1 MVKFITFLRPER
13 TLEARLNSM
22 VSAAL
27 WDYDEQTGSIGNP
40 EMTIIRHEHRIP
52 TRLSRTNTRE
62 ELQKSVDVYK
72 EHVRKTHHAVLD
84 ETLSEIASS
93 RKPKKGGITK
103 KLAALERKKEV
114 LEDFLRDIDNRIR
127 IEGPYSRENY
137 NTFHA
142 VVPFLDTP
150 EQEIYL
156 TKEFLISSRYN
167 SVQRLQEYYF
177 KSPFGIVEFMFTNV
191 ADGNSQISKT
201 TKTIAKKQRVP
212 VEPIL
217 NAKGL
222 ANDIETHNWQKVRV
236 QEELANEPEES
247 LKKRYLNLVEAYK
260 TPFDAR
266 ELEWMDRRDF
276 IRGIE
281 TILDANKDER
291 ITANSLI
298 NLDANSDNDLDK
310 YENYVVTSLD
320 CGMDV
325 IDVCIPCN
333 NLGKLTDIRTD
344 VRTDMRTEIRRV
356 KIIKVDRE
364 QIIPVVNNLFAE
376 INPLFVYGH
385 NQLKFDYEKSES
397 LGGDFMP
404 GVGGTAPL
412 FLAQIPGGFKVLR
425 ILPGRID
432 IDPSGYAQHYM
443 NLHNNRLDTVFTH
456 VTGIFSP
463 KTMTH
468 DELAVKT
475 RRAEEGSI
483 QDAFDILY
491 YAAQDSMKSYMIG
504 EALKEEHIL
513 LSHVFYSLPARIDVT
528 SKKTL
533 GEDYWLGWNLRHKQ
547 TFPRDEIRT
556 SRITV
561 VKRDENK
568 QENKHRKKHG
578 EKQEKKAGIRLNE
591 ISFEDFDKVD
601 YFHDEL
607 QKHIGKLDE
616 PDDLLGKKVNNPEK
630 QANKTI
636 NAKKGIYD
644 GILVYF
650 FPFAEAFRE
659 MFANEDEI
667 MAVYNCVDS
676 IAVDN
681 IIVGSNDVAAQTTD
695 EIIKARKKV
704 RLLKAIEAICEYPLF
719 KMIDSMAAET
729 LFAAEFDLGFSG
741 KELEKYRAGIKDAIV
756 KIGDVLKTYNPIN
769 MKQGMFVLPVNT
781 DDSIKD
787 NLEDAL
793 KKIVDEKLGVVAGRG
808 RFLSGTKGRFAGCVY
823 NENNNGEFM
832 MCGIADYAS
841 NKGERCVF
849 EKSFYEYFLKKIVVE
864 NDIRSALVYLV
875 ERAHLLAD
883 GNSTKEEVGYKE
895 EVEYKR
901 EAKRDHTDYSAR
913 ATQRYIPRMAEG
925 QTRKGELLKYEYNL
939 EEMQEK
945 FFGLPTREQQE
956 QMARYEAQK
965 KGIGQ
970 LGLFDDNNHNIN
982 DDKLGDIN
990 GDEVEENVADNAEK
1004 PNTRDGTI
1012 SEIVEWVF
1020 KFKKGSQGRRLL
1032 EKIYR
1037 GEGTEDDINMIMRVY
1052 ETERRYNT
1060 RR

>member
-27 WDYDEQTGSIGNP
+27 WEYDKQTGSIGNP
-40 EMTIIRHEHRIP
+40 ELTVLRHEHRIP

-72 EHVRKTHHAVLD
+72 EHVRKTHQQALD
-84 ETLSEIASS
+84 DTAAEIFASKQS
-93 RKPKKGGITK
+93 KRNKKGKITK

-114 LEDFLRDIDNRIR
+114 LEEFLGNIDTRIR
-127 IEGPYSRENY
+127 IEGPYSRGNY
-137 NTFHA
+137 NTFHL
-142 VVPFLDTP
+142 VVPFLDSS
-150 EQEIYL
+150 EQKIYL
-156 TKEFLISSRYN
+156 TKEFLVDNRYN
-167 SVQRLQEYYF
+167 STQRLQEYFFRY
-177 KSPFGIVEFMFTNV
+177 PFGIVEFSDV
-191 ADGNSQISKT
+191 AEGNSQISKT
-201 TKTIAKKQRVP
+201 IKTIAKKQRVP
-212 VEPIL
+212 VELIL
-217 NAKGL
+217 KAKCL

-236 QEELANEPEES
+236 QEELTNEPEES
-247 LKKRYLNLVEAYK
+247 LKKRFMDLVEAYK

-281 TILDANKDER
+281 TILDANKNER

-298 NLDANSDNDLDK
+298 NLGANSDNDSDK

-320 CGMDV
+320 YGV
-325 IDVCIPCN
+325 NLIDVNVPGN
-333 NLGKLTDIRTD
+333 PTDIRK
-344 VRTDMRTEIRRV
+344 IR
-356 KIIKVDRE
+356 IITVDRK
-364 QIIPVVNNLFAE
+364 QIISAVNNLFSE
-376 INPLFVYGH
+376 INPLFCYGH

-397 LGGDFMP
+397 LEGGFAP
-404 GVGGTAPL
+404 GVDGASPL

-443 NLHNNRLDTVFTH
+443 DLHNNRLDTVFTH
-456 VTGIFSP
+456 VTGISSP

-468 DELAVKT
+468 DELALKT
-475 RRAEEGSI
+475 RKAEEGSV

-491 YAAQDSMKSYMIG
+491 YAVQDSMKSYMLG

-513 LSHVFYSLPARIDVT
+513 LSYVFSSLPARIDVT

-561 VKRDENK
+561 VKRKDEDE
-568 QENKHRKKHG
+568 ENVHIKLS
-578 EKQEKKAGIRLNE
+578 EV
-591 ISFEDFDKVD
+591 SFEDFDKVD

-607 QKHIGKLDE
+607 QKIIRKPE
-616 PDDLLGKKVNNPEK
+616 ESNDLLGKKVNNPEK

-659 MFANEDEI
+659 MFVNEDEV

-681 IIVGSNDVAAQTTD
+681 IVVGSNDVAVQTTD

-719 KMIDSMAAET
+719 RMIDSMATET

-741 KELEKYRAGIKDAIV
+741 KELEKYRARVKDAIA
-756 KIGDVLKTYNPIN
+756 KIGEVLKTYNPIN

-781 DDSIKD
+781 EDSIND
-787 NLEDAL
+787 NLEEAL

-864 NDIRSALVYLV
+864 NDIRGALVYLV
-875 ERAHLLAD
+875 ERAHILVD

-901 EAKRDHTDYSAR
+901 EARRDHTDYSVK
-913 ATQRYIPRMAEG
+913 ATQRYIPRMAED

-965 KGIGQ
+965 NGGQ
-970 LGLFDDNNHNIN
+970 LNLFGDNNHNIN
-982 DDKLGDIN
+982 DDKLDDGIN
-990 GDEVEENVADNAEK
+990 CDEVEESVADNTEK
-1004 PNTRDGTI
+1004 PNTRAGTI

-1020 KFKKGSQGRRLL
+1020 NFKKNSQGRRLL
-1032 EKIYR
+1032 EKVYG

-1052 ETERRYNT
+1052 ETERQSNT